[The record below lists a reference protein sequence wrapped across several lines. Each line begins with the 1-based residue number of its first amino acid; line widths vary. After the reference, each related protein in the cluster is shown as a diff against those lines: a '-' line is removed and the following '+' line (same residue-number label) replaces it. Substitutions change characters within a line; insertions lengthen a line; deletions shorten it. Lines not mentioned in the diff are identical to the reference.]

1 MKRKVDPA
9 ELKYPF
15 RSLFLA
21 KCASEG
27 VRPNFGKLK
36 EAIANQS
43 GYSTTQ
49 ITRLMLAKK
58 DSVLTANNAVLS
70 AFSKEL
76 GVEVALLT
84 TSFVFGER
92 GAAL

>member
-1 MKRKVDPA
+1 
-9 ELKYPF
+9 
-15 RSLFLA
+15 
-21 KCASEG
+21 
-27 VRPNFGKLK
+27 
-36 EAIANQS
+36 
-43 GYSTTQ
+43 
-49 ITRLMLAKK
+49 MLAKK